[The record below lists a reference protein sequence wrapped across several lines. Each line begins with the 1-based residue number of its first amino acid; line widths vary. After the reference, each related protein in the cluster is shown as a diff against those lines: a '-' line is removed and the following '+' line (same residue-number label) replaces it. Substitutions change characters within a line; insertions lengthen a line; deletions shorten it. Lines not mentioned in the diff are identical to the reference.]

1 MTVQLMDKTSCPL
14 RIAAHAYLIFCTLG
28 TLANSEDPDEMP
40 QTVAFHQD
48 LHCLRRHLFH
58 GQKIYKNLEIL
69 TCGLLICKMNHSKY
83 FFLSNLDEES
93 ISTQSKG
100 LNISNLQHQ
109 DWYLPWLYSLQ
120 IYRPTRNSPSLQ
132 GRTFP
137 SLLDCLPPGNMTK
150 VIVLLCEVTFLGV
163 FCKALAAH
171 HGIFKGSESY
181 RVDCGGLVGYFVVV
195 VLFFEGGGIFHTK
208 L

>member
-1 MTVQLMDKTSCPL
+1 MYKTSCPL
-14 RIAAHAYLIFCTLG
+14 RIAAHAYLIFLYS
-28 TLANSEDPDEMP
+28 NSENSDEMP
-40 QTVAFHQD
+40 QNVAFHFI
-48 LHCLRRHLFH
+48 R
-58 GQKIYKNLEIL
+58 IYTVCENTFFMDRKYIKNLEIL

-195 VLFFEGGGIFHTK
+195 VLFFEGGGGGVIFHTK